1 MSMNQTKLSGVT
13 YDSNGQLQY
22 NQLYP
27 MLKDYWDKP
36 LAEMPEDLRFRVKF
50 AVPSWDDIDSSN
62 VRHVGSSQVTVRQQ
76 LIKYYEWHQDPS
88 QERDT
93 YKALREFQDEKL
105 RGMID
110 EAIRNGIASVA
121 VALRDDVALSLE
133 KIICEVGIHWPETEP
148 LLWRS
153 LYRFREK
160 TLPII
165 RDQAK
170 VDKDSHLVLALD
182 EISSQIHIILRAQQ
196 YRMGD
201 EIELELNANAAE
213 NPSHVFVKLEEM
225 FKEKPTL
232 KPLREDE
239 RNVGSMREKHIR
251 IIRQRCDAI
260 LSWLKANNYD
270 PQDLPPPLKN
280 GMATVKAT
288 CRVELCK
295 NTQMFSS
302 LGLFEKAWQQLRADK
317 EIIGLK

>member
-13 YDSNGQLQY
+13 YDLNGQLQY

-27 MLKDYWDKP
+27 LLKDYWDKP
-36 LAEMPEDLRFRVKF
+36 LTEMPEDLRLRVKF

-62 VRHVGSSQVTVRQQ
+62 MSHDGSSQRKVRQQ

-105 RGMID
+105 KGMID

-133 KIICEVGIHWPETEP
+133 KIISEVGIHWPETEP
-148 LLWRS
+148 ILWRS

-182 EISSQIHIILRAQQ
+182 EISLQIHIILRAQQ

-201 EIELELNANAAE
+201 EIESELNANAAE
-213 NPSHVFVKLEEM
+213 NPSHVFVKREEM
-225 FKEKPTL
+225 SKEKPTL

-239 RNVGSMREKHIR
+239 RNVGSMREKHIK
-251 IIRQRCDAI
+251 IIRGRCDAI
-260 LSWLKANNYD
+260 LTWLKANNCD
-270 PQDLPPPLKN
+270 PQNLPPPLKN
-280 GMATVKAT
+280 GMATVKAA
-288 CRVELCK
+288 CREELCK
-295 NTQMFSS
+295 NTKMFYSINY
-302 LGLFEKAWQQLRADK
+302 FNKTWQRLRDNK